1 MNPNLMTAPTP
12 HPTKTTTDEPRG
24 KGVRKMFG
32 LPKNSQ
38 RKRAWDE
45 LSATD
50 RAVLVDVVRQRRE
63 EQELRRADL
72 QSHSGTRHDR

>member
-1 MNPNLMTAPTP
+1 MNPNLMPAST

-24 KGVRKMFG
+24 KGVRNMFG
-32 LPKNSQ
+32 LPNNSQ

-72 QSHSGTRHDR
+72 QANSATRHAR

>member
-1 MNPNLMTAPTP
+1 MNPNLMPAPTP
-12 HPTKTTTDEPRG
+12 HPTKTTTDHLRG
-24 KGVRKMFG
+24 KGVRNMFG
-32 LPKNSQ
+32 LRKNNQ

-63 EQELRRADL
+63 DQELARADL
-72 QSHSGTRHDR
+72 QSHSGTRQVR